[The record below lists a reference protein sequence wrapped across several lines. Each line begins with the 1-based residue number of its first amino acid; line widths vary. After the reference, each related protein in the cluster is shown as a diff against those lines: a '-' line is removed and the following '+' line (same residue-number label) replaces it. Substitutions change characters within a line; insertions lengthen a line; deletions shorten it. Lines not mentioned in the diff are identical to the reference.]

1 MMKRFTQALLL
12 ITTTLLLNACGGS
25 ESERIEEITLNV
37 SMDQGGIWQQDLEL
51 GSFAAITTPPKHGLL
66 SFNGDRVTYQ
76 PQQRHRGSDQA
87 RIEGSRKIYTL
98 RFTVNPVNQPPELQN
113 TEIRVVASREIN
125 GSLTVY
131 DQDNDILQFSIIT
144 APATGSLTIDNNG
157 NFQYLVDDLILPN
170 AIFTVSIS
178 DGINPAVVEQVLLL
192 PAYQSNAEK
201 AAYYYFSSASHL
213 SASERRLASINST
226 LDTENAFSKV
236 AEGYVAASLDDEVDR
251 ILTNKIQSQAQKA
264 YSLAD
269 VSNAYNARNEINKA
283 AQLRQQALDTHI
295 QYVLDNGIENMVSDD
310 GRYYLGL
317 LRDAL
322 AAGDQTLANR
332 IINQLNVYIDTLAGG
347 IYKNALGF
355 IAQTARTNAVEL
367 VTTFLQTGNNS
378 LYLQAVENIDI
389 MARAAA
395 ASGFQQLT
403 NRPTHYRLAPL
414 YYSWAAEQY
423 FYIGEIVKAKQ
434 ALAATLAY
442 YGPVNYDPAYV
453 LEAKGFAANTLAQY
467 RAPLTE
473 ASALFSALYP
483 QLTNYPQGI
492 LAQYGSTNEQNSAQ
506 RSVEAMQF
514 FLRVLNDGTG
524 NNAVQAVLAD
534 MATAYGDNP
543 RTLLSEIVESSE
555 QFPKIA
561 ALLWRNN
568 RKEEARVAY
577 QYALD
582 LVSSEAYSVQ
592 NATNATFYTGTSGC
606 FRIVNRILG
615 LNAQAFAQQ
624 AAQQCAAL
632 LNNVN
637 VNQYAN
643 LSNIIKM
650 QLSVGQPQLAEPLF
664 ARAAAAITDELTT
677 DLSQANAW
685 FDLARLA
692 AYAKNYNL
700 ISDYV
705 DNGIS
710 SLAKAPRTTVTDFKA
725 VLTALEKLTAIST
738 NSSAPE
744 PARALLT
751 ELRSH
756 AYNDSNYRTLL
767 AHIQNHV
774 VSTLNTL
781 DSELRSRPAADH
793 TELVTNLVRGLA
805 YARRYSQAE
814 QLLNALSIGTAE
826 RFSNLA
832 QISELQALQNDFP
845 ASPIATVDT
854 DQDGKANFFA
864 IAATPGQLA
873 ATDIELDTDADGDG
887 VADDEDPQPLGSL

>member
-1 MMKRFTQALLL
+1 MRIIQILLL
-12 ITTTLLLNACGGS
+12 VLVNMLLTACGGS
-25 ESERIEEITLNV
+25 DSDNIEEVVLSVSLN
-37 SMDQGGIWQQDLEL
+37 QGSTWQQDLEL
-51 GSFAAITTPPKHGLL
+51 GNFAAITSSPQHGEL
-66 SFNGDRVTYQ
+66 SFMGNRVTYQ

-87 RIEGSRKIYTL
+87 RIEGSRKVYIL

-113 TEIRVVASREIN
+113 TEIRVVASREIT
-125 GSLTVY
+125 GSLSVY
-131 DQDNDILQFSIIT
+131 DQDNDNLQFSIIS

-157 NFQYLVDDLILPN
+157 RFHYLVDELILPN
-170 AIFTVSIS
+170 ATFTVSIS
-178 DGINPAVVEQVLLL
+178 DGVNSAVIEQILLL

-213 SASERRLASINST
+213 SASERRLANINST
-226 LDTENAFSKV
+226 LDTESAFSNV

-251 ILTNKIQSQAQKA
+251 ILTNQIQSQLQKA
-264 YSLAD
+264 KSYVDLA
-269 VSNAYNARNEINKA
+269 NAYDIRNETDKA
-283 AQLRQQALDTHI
+283 AQLRRLALDTHI
-295 QYVLDNGIENMVSDD
+295 EYLVDNGLENMVRAD
-310 GRYYLGL
+310 GSFYLGF

-322 AAGDQTLANR
+322 AAGDQDLANR
-332 IINQLNVYIDTLAGG
+332 IISQVNVYIDALAGG
-347 IYKNALGF
+347 VYKNALGF
-355 IAQTARTNAVEL
+355 IAQSSRENTVEL
-367 VTTFLQTGNNS
+367 VTAYLQSGDES

-389 MARAAA
+389 LARVGAAA
-395 ASGFQQLT
+395 GYQELR

-414 YYSWAAEQY
+414 YQVWAAEQY
-423 FYIGEIVKAKQ
+423 FYIGEIDKAKQ

-442 YGPVNYDPAYV
+442 YGPVNYDSAYV
-453 LEAKGFAANTLAQY
+453 IEPRSFAANTLAQY
-467 RAPLTE
+467 REPLTE

-483 QLTNYPQGI
+483 QLPNFPQSI
-492 LAQYGSTNEQNSAQ
+492 LAQHGSTNEQNSAQ
-506 RSVEAMQF
+506 RSIEAMQF

-524 NNAVQAVLAD
+524 NNTVQAVLAD
-534 MATAYGDNP
+534 MATTYGANL
-543 RTLLSEIVESSE
+543 RTLLSEIVESSQ

-568 RKEEARVAY
+568 RKEEARIAY

-582 LVSSEAYSVQ
+582 LISSEAYISQ
-592 NATNATFYTGTSGC
+592 NATNATFFTGTNGC
-606 FRIVNRILG
+606 FRIVLRILSNND
-615 LNAQAFAQQ
+615 LSFAQQ

-632 LNNVN
+632 LNHVS
-637 VNQYAN
+637 VNQYVN

-692 AYAKNYNL
+692 AFAKNYTL
-700 ISDYV
+700 INDYV

-710 SLAKAPRTTVTDFKA
+710 SLATAPRTTVADFKA

-738 NSSAPE
+738 KSSLPE

-756 AYNDSNYRTLL
+756 AYNDSNYSALL

-826 RFSNLA
+826 RFTNLA

-864 IAATPGQLA
+864 IAATPEQLA

>member
-1 MMKRFTQALLL
+1 MRFIQIVLLIAVSLLL
-12 ITTTLLLNACGGS
+12 TACGGS
-25 ESERIEEITLNV
+25 ETNSVEEVVLDVSLN
-37 SMDQGGIWQQDLEL
+37 QGTTWQQELEL
-51 GSFAAITTPPKHGLL
+51 GNFAAITLSPQHGDL
-66 SFNGDRVTYQ
+66 SFTGNRVTYQ

-87 RIEGSRKIYTL
+87 RIEGSRKVYIL

-113 TEIRVVASREIN
+113 TEIRVVASREIT
-125 GSLTVY
+125 GSLSVY
-131 DQDNDILQFSIIT
+131 DQDNDNLQFSIIT

-157 NFQYLVDDLILPN
+157 RFHYLVDDLILPN
-170 AIFTVSIS
+170 ATFTVSIN
-178 DGINPAVVEQVLLL
+178 DGVNPAVIEQVLLL

-213 SASERRLASINST
+213 SASERRLANINST
-226 LDTENAFSKV
+226 LDTESAFSKV

-251 ILTNKIQSQAQKA
+251 ILTNRIQSQLQKA
-264 YSLAD
+264 KSYVDLA
-269 VSNAYNARNEINKA
+269 NAYDIRNETDKA
-283 AQLRQQALDTHI
+283 AQFRRLALDTHI
-295 QYVLDNGIENMVSDD
+295 EYVLDNGIENMVNAD
-310 GRYYLGL
+310 GSYYLGL

-322 AAGDQTLANR
+322 AVGDQTLANR
-332 IINQLNVYIDTLAGG
+332 IINQMNVYIDTLAGG

-367 VTTFLQTGNNS
+367 VTDYLQTGDNS
-378 LYLQAVENIDI
+378 LYLQAVDNIDI

-395 ASGFQQLT
+395 ASGYWQSN

-414 YYSWAAEQY
+414 YYVWAAEQY
-423 FYIGEIVKAKQ
+423 FYIGEIDKAKQ

-453 LEAKGFAANTLAQY
+453 LEPRSFATNTLAQY

-483 QLTNYPQGI
+483 QLPNFPQSI
-492 LAQYGSTNEQNSAQ
+492 LAQHGTNNERSSAQ

-524 NNAVQAVLAD
+524 SNTVQAVLAD
-534 MATAYGDNP
+534 MATTYGANL
-543 RTLLSEIVESSE
+543 RTLLSEIIESS
-555 QFPKIA
+555 QPSPKIA

-568 RKEEARVAY
+568 RKDEARIAY

-582 LVSSEAYSVQ
+582 LISSEAYINQ
-592 NATNATFYTGTSGC
+592 NATNAIFFTGTSGC
-606 FRIVNRILG
+606 FRIVQRIL
-615 LNAQAFAQQ
+615 NNNDQDFAQQ

-632 LNNVN
+632 LNHVS

-643 LSNIIKM
+643 VSNIIKM
-650 QLSVGQPQLAEPLF
+650 QLSVDQPQFTEPLF
-664 ARAAAAITDELTT
+664 ARAAAAISDELTT

-692 AYAKNYNL
+692 AFAKNYTL
-700 ISDYV
+700 INDYV

-710 SLAKAPRTTVTDFKA
+710 SLAKAPRTTVTEFRA
-725 VLTALEKLTAIST
+725 VLTALEKLTVISINT
-738 NSSAPE
+738 NVYE
-744 PARALLT
+744 PAESLLT

-756 AYNDSNYRTLL
+756 AYNDSNYSALL

-781 DSELRSRPAADH
+781 DSEVRSRPAADH

-805 YARRYSQAE
+805 YARRYNQAE
-814 QLLNALSIGTAE
+814 QLLDALSIGTAE

-832 QISELQALQNDFP
+832 RISELQALQNDFP

-864 IAATPGQLA
+864 IAATPEQLA
-873 ATDIELDTDADGDG
+873 ATDIQLDTDADGDG

>member
-1 MMKRFTQALLL
+1 MRSIQILLL
-12 ITTTLLLNACGGS
+12 IAVSFMLAACGGS
-25 ESERIEEITLNV
+25 ETNSVEEVVLDVSLN
-37 SMDQGGIWQQDLEL
+37 QGSTWQQELEL
-51 GSFAAITTPPKHGLL
+51 GNFAAITLSPQHGDL
-66 SFNGDRVTYQ
+66 SFTGNRVTYQ

-87 RIEGSRKIYTL
+87 RIEGSRKVYIL

-113 TEIRVVASREIN
+113 TEIRVVASREIT
-125 GSLTVY
+125 GSLSVY
-131 DQDNDILQFSIIT
+131 DQDNDNLQFSIIT

-157 NFQYLVDDLILPN
+157 RFQYLVDDLILPN
-170 AIFTVSIS
+170 ATFTVSIN
-178 DGINPAVVEQVLLL
+178 DGVNPAVIEQILLL

-213 SASERRLASINST
+213 SASERRLANINST
-226 LDTENAFSKV
+226 LDTESAFSKV
-236 AEGYVAASLDDEVDR
+236 AEGYVAASLDDEVER
-251 ILTNKIQSQAQKA
+251 ILTNRIQSQLQKA
-264 YSLAD
+264 KSYADLA
-269 VSNAYNARNEINKA
+269 SAYDTRNETDKA
-283 AQLRQQALDTHI
+283 AQFRRLALDTHI
-295 QYVLDNGIENMVSDD
+295 EYVLDNGIENMVNAD
-310 GRYYLGL
+310 GSYYLGL
-317 LRDAL
+317 LRNAL

-332 IINQLNVYIDTLAGG
+332 IINQMNVYIDTLAGG

-367 VTTFLQTGNNS
+367 VTDYLQTGDNS
-378 LYLQAVENIDI
+378 LYLQAVDNIDI

-395 ASGFQQLT
+395 ASGYQQLT

-414 YYSWAAEQY
+414 YYVWAAEQY
-423 FYIGEIVKAKQ
+423 FYIGEIDKAKQ

-442 YGPVNYDPAYV
+442 YGPVNYDPVYV
-453 LEAKGFAANTLAQY
+453 LEPRSFAANTLAQY

-483 QLTNYPQGI
+483 QLENFPQSI
-492 LAQYGSTNEQNSAQ
+492 LAQHGTNNERNTAQ

-524 NNAVQAVLAD
+524 SNTVQAVLAD
-534 MATAYGDNP
+534 MATTYGDNL

-568 RKEEARVAY
+568 RKEEARIAY

-582 LVSSEAYSVQ
+582 LISSEAYIRQ
-592 NATNATFYTGTSGC
+592 NATNATFFTGTSGC
-606 FRIVNRILG
+606 FRIVQRILSNND
-615 LNAQAFAQQ
+615 LAFAQQ
-624 AAQQCAAL
+624 AAQQCTAL
-632 LNNVN
+632 LNHVST
-637 VNQYAN
+637 NQYAN

-692 AYAKNYNL
+692 AFAKNYTL

-710 SLAKAPRTTVTDFKA
+710 SLAKAPRTTFTEFRA
-725 VLTALEKLTAIST
+725 VLTALEKLTVIST
-738 NSSAPE
+738 KTNVYE
-744 PARALLT
+744 PAESLLT

-756 AYNDSNYRTLL
+756 AYNDSNYSALL

-781 DSELRSRPAADH
+781 DSELRTRPAADH
-793 TELVTNLVRGLA
+793 TELVTNLVRGLT

-826 RFSNLA
+826 RFTNLA

-864 IAATPGQLA
+864 IAATPEQLA

>member
-1 MMKRFTQALLL
+1 MKRFTRALLL
-12 ITTTLLLNACGGS
+12 IAATLLLNACGGN

-37 SMDQGGIWQQDLEL
+37 SLNQGGTWQQELEL
-51 GSFAAITTPPKHGLL
+51 GSFAAITTTPQHGLL
-66 SFNGDRVTYQ
+66 SLSGDRVTYQ

-87 RIEGSRKIYTL
+87 RIEGRRKIYNL
-98 RFTVNPVNQPPELQN
+98 RFTVNPVNQPPELLN

-144 APATGSLTIDNNG
+144 APATGTLTIDNNG
-157 NFQYLVDDLILPN
+157 NFQYLVGDLILPN
-170 AIFTVSIS
+170 ATFTVSIS
-178 DGINPAVVEQVLLL
+178 DGVNPAVIEQILLL

-213 SASERRLASINST
+213 SASERRLANINST
-226 LDTENAFSKV
+226 LDTESAFSKV

-251 ILTNKIQSQAQKA
+251 ILANHIQSQLQKA
-264 YSLAD
+264 KSYADLA
-269 VSNAYNARNEINKA
+269 NAYDARNETDKA
-283 AQLRQQALDTHI
+283 AQFRSLALDTHI
-295 QYVLDNGIENMVSDD
+295 QYVLDNGIENMVNAD
-310 GRYYLGL
+310 GSYYLGL
-317 LRDAL
+317 LRNAL
-322 AAGDQTLANR
+322 AVGDQTLANR

-367 VTTFLQTGNNS
+367 VKAFLQTGDNI
-378 LYLQAVENIDI
+378 LYLQAVDNIDI

-414 YYSWAAEQY
+414 YYIWAAEQY
-423 FYIGEIVKAKQ
+423 FYIGEKDKAKQ

-442 YGPVNYDPAYV
+442 YGPVNYDPSYV
-453 LEAKGFAANTLAQY
+453 LEAKDFAANTLAQY

-483 QLTNYPQGI
+483 QLTNYPQSI

-506 RSVEAMQF
+506 RSIEAMQF
-514 FLRVLNDGTG
+514 FLRILNDGAG

-568 RKEEARVAY
+568 RKVEALTAH

-606 FRIVNRILG
+606 FRVVNRILG
-615 LNAQAFAQQ
+615 INELGFAQH

-637 VNQYAN
+637 VNHYAN
-643 LSNIIKM
+643 ISNIIKM

-664 ARAAAAITDELTT
+664 ARAADAITNELPT

-692 AYAKNYNL
+692 AFSKNYTL
-700 ISDYV
+700 INDYV

-710 SLAKAPRTTVTDFKA
+710 SLAKAPLTTATDFRA

-738 NSSAPE
+738 KTNVYE
-744 PARALLT
+744 PAESLLT

-756 AYNDSNYRTLL
+756 AYNDSNYSALL

-793 TELVTNLVRGLA
+793 TVLVTNLVKGLA
-805 YARRYSQAE
+805 QARRYSQAE

-826 RFSNLA
+826 RFTNLA
-832 QISELQALQNDFP
+832 QISELQALQDDFP

-864 IAATPGQLA
+864 IAATPEQLA
-873 ATDIELDTDADGDG
+873 ATDIQLDTDADGDG
-887 VADDEDPQPLGSL
+887 VPDDEDPQPLGPL